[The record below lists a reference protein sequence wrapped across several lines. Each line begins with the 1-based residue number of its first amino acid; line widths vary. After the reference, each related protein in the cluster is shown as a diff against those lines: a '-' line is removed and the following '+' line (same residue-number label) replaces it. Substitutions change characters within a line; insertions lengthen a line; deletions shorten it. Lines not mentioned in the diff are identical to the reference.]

1 MAIPGWRTS
10 SPADTTPITKPSSSA
25 NVGAVI
31 GDHCFLCTVIQTRAR
46 ATSAQIKK
54 AVSALLALRGL
65 SDLIRAQLQSAL
77 AATQKRRKPARWIV
91 PLSVIFVVA
100 PG

>member
-1 MAIPGWRTS
+1 MAIPGWRTP

-54 AVSALLALRGL
+54 AVSALLAL